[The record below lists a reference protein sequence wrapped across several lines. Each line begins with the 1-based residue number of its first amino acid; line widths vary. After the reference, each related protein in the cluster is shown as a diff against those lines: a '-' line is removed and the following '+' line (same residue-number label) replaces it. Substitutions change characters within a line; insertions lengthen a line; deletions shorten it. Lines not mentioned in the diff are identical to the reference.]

1 MTSVFG
7 RISGDAEEVGSEFQR
22 DGLEIV
28 RKVRLREGKGLNP
41 GKSNNRTQVCK
52 TITDTELMEM

>member
-7 RISGDAEEVGSEFQR
+7 RISDNAEEVGSEFQR
-22 DGLEIV
+22 DGVEIV

-41 GKSNNRTQVCK
+41 GESNNR
-52 TITDTELMEM
+52 ENSSL